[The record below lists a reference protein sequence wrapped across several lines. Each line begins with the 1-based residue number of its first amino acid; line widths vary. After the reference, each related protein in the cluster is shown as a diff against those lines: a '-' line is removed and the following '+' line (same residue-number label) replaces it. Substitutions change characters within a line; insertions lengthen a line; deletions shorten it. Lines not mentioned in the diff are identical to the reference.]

1 MAAAALPASGR
12 PDAPVTALGGAGA
25 DLAAAGVPVVAYA
38 GVTELAAAVA
48 AGAVVPSV
56 VLADPAPPRADGL
69 AEEAHETVRRA
80 LALAREWAAE
90 ETLGGSRLVFLTRG
104 AVAARPDEDVP
115 DLAAAALWGFARS
128 AAGEHPGRF
137 GLLDVDG
144 SPVSL
149 RAVPAALGDGEH
161 QAAIRGGRTL
171 VPRLARTRARRPDSG
186 DAAPHAFPPGGTVL
200 ITGGTGMIGS
210 RVARHLAAEYGV
222 THLLLTSRQG
232 RDAEGA
238 LGLEAELT
246 GLGAAVT
253 VAACDA
259 ADRDA
264 LARVLA
270 DIPGEHPLTA
280 VVHAAGVLDDGTLAA
295 MTPDRVDA
303 VLRPKVD
310 AAVNLHELTRDLPL
324 TAFVLCSAISGVLGA
339 PGQSGYAAA
348 NAFLDALAAHRRAA
362 GLPAVAQAWGF
373 WERPSAMTG
382 HLAGA
387 GESRI
392 VRGGVAAMTDE
403 EGLALFD
410 ATMASDAS
418 LVIAARID
426 LAALNA
432 TWDHVRPLLG
442 ELVPASA
449 PLAVPSGDDA
459 PPASGKA
466 EGGSAYADATV
477 DELVELV
484 RAEAAAVLGHADAG
498 EVTPTRAFKDLGYD
512 SLTAVT
518 LRNRISAA
526 TGLRLPATLVF
537 DHSSA
542 AALAAHLKR
551 ELAGG
556 SGGAARPAP
565 VPAPAARTEDE
576 PIAIVGMSCRLP
588 GGVHSPEQLWR
599 LLTDGADAIA
609 PMPEDRGWEPDRLY
623 DPDPDRR
630 GASYVRHGGFL
641 DDVAGFDAG
650 FFGISPREALAMDPQ
665 QRLLLELS
673 WEALERMGIDPGTR
687 RGTDTGVFIGAAPSG
702 YGQGGA
708 GAPAAV
714 DGYLATGAAA
724 SVLSGRLAYTFGLE
738 GPAVTVDTACS
749 SSLVALHLAAQ
760 SLRRGECSLALT
772 GGVTVMA
779 GPDLFVEFSRQRG
792 LAPDGRCKSFADAA
806 DGTAWGEGAGI
817 LVVERL
823 SDARRHGHP
832 VLAVVRGSAIN
843 QDGASNGLT
852 APNGPAQ
859 QRVIQSALADAG
871 LASVD
876 VDAVEG
882 HGTGTVLGDPI
893 EAQALLATYG
903 QDRDRPLWLGS
914 LKSNLGHTQAA
925 SGVAGVMKMVLAMR
939 HDVLPA
945 TLHVDRP
952 SSRVDWSAGAV
963 ELLAEPRPWDAVP
976 DRPRR
981 AGVSSFGASGT
992 NAHVILEQGPGPE
1005 EPEPVRDT
1013 GPDPDA
1019 RALVLPISARTGEA
1033 LRARA
1038 ASLRAHLADPA
1049 GRRPADVGFS
1059 LATRTA
1065 HLEHRAAVV
1074 APDGAGLIET
1084 LDAVAAGAQ
1093 DPRAV
1098 LGRASGGGLAVLF
1111 TGQGAQR
1118 PGMGREAAAAFPVF
1132 AEALDQAVAE
1142 LDRHLDRPLR
1152 PILDAAPDDPDA
1164 ALLDLTAY
1172 TQPALFAVETA
1183 LYRLFEHWG
1192 CAPPC
1197 SPGTPSANS
1206 PPRTSPGSCH
1216 SRTPPSSWPRAA
1228 GSCRPCRRAAR

>member
-1 MAAAALPASGR
+1 
-12 PDAPVTALGGAGA
+12 
-25 DLAAAGVPVVAYA
+25 
-38 GVTELAAAVA
+38 
-48 AGAVVPSV
+48 
-56 VLADPAPPRADGL
+56 
-69 AEEAHETVRRA
+69 
-80 LALAREWAAE
+80 
-90 ETLGGSRLVFLTRG
+90 
-104 AVAARPDEDVP
+104 
-115 DLAAAALWGFARS
+115 
-128 AAGEHPGRF
+128 
-137 GLLDVDG
+137 
-144 SPVSL
+144 
-149 RAVPAALGDGEH
+149 
-161 QAAIRGGRTL
+161 
-171 VPRLARTRARRPDSG
+171 
-186 DAAPHAFPPGGTVL
+186 
-200 ITGGTGMIGS
+200 
-210 RVARHLAAEYGV
+210 
-222 THLLLTSRQG
+222 
-232 RDAEGA
+232 
-238 LGLEAELT
+238 
-246 GLGAAVT
+246 
-253 VAACDA
+253 
-259 ADRDA
+259 
-264 LARVLA
+264 
-270 DIPGEHPLTA
+270 
-280 VVHAAGVLDDGTLAA
+280 
-295 MTPDRVDA
+295 
-303 VLRPKVD
+303 
-310 AAVNLHELTRDLPL
+310 
-324 TAFVLCSAISGVLGA
+324 
-339 PGQSGYAAA
+339 
-348 NAFLDALAAHRRAA
+348 
-362 GLPAVAQAWGF
+362 
-373 WERPSAMTG
+373 
-382 HLAGA
+382 
-387 GESRI
+387 
-392 VRGGVAAMTDE
+392 
-403 EGLALFD
+403 
-410 ATMASDAS
+410 MASDAS

-852 APNGPAQ
+852 APNG
-859 QRVIQSALADAG
+859 RRSSASSRARWRTRDWPPWTWTR
-871 LASVD
+871 SR
-876 VDAVEG
+876 
-882 HGTGTVLGDPI
+882 GTGRAPFS
-893 EAQALLATYG
+893 AT
-903 QDRDRPLWLGS
+903 RSR
-914 LKSNLGHTQAA
+914 
-925 SGVAGVMKMVLAMR
+925 R
-939 HDVLPA
+939 
-945 TLHVDRP
+945 RR
-952 SSRVDWSAGAV
+952 SSR
-963 ELLAEPRPWDAVP
+963 P
-976 DRPRR
+976 
-981 AGVSSFGASGT
+981 
-992 NAHVILEQGPGPE
+992 
-1005 EPEPVRDT
+1005 T
-1013 GPDPDA
+1013 G
-1019 RALVLPISARTGEA
+1019 RTGTG
-1033 LRARA
+1033 RCGWAR
-1038 ASLRAHLADPA
+1038 
-1049 GRRPADVGFS
+1049 
-1059 LATRTA
+1059 
-1065 HLEHRAAVV
+1065 
-1074 APDGAGLIET
+1074 
-1084 LDAVAAGAQ
+1084 
-1093 DPRAV
+1093 
-1098 LGRASGGGLAVLF
+1098 
-1111 TGQGAQR
+1111 
-1118 PGMGREAAAAFPVF
+1118 
-1132 AEALDQAVAE
+1132 
-1142 LDRHLDRPLR
+1142 
-1152 PILDAAPDDPDA
+1152 
-1164 ALLDLTAY
+1164 
-1172 TQPALFAVETA
+1172 
-1183 LYRLFEHWG
+1183 
-1192 CAPPC
+1192 
-1197 SPGTPSANS
+1197 
-1206 PPRTSPGSCH
+1206 
-1216 SRTPPSSWPRAA
+1216 
-1228 GSCRPCRRAAR
+1228 

>member
-1 MAAAALPASGR
+1 
-12 PDAPVTALGGAGA
+12 
-25 DLAAAGVPVVAYA
+25 
-38 GVTELAAAVA
+38 
-48 AGAVVPSV
+48 
-56 VLADPAPPRADGL
+56 
-69 AEEAHETVRRA
+69 
-80 LALAREWAAE
+80 
-90 ETLGGSRLVFLTRG
+90 
-104 AVAARPDEDVP
+104 
-115 DLAAAALWGFARS
+115 
-128 AAGEHPGRF
+128 
-137 GLLDVDG
+137 
-144 SPVSL
+144 
-149 RAVPAALGDGEH
+149 
-161 QAAIRGGRTL
+161 
-171 VPRLARTRARRPDSG
+171 
-186 DAAPHAFPPGGTVL
+186 
-200 ITGGTGMIGS
+200 
-210 RVARHLAAEYGV
+210 
-222 THLLLTSRQG
+222 
-232 RDAEGA
+232 
-238 LGLEAELT
+238 
-246 GLGAAVT
+246 
-253 VAACDA
+253 
-259 ADRDA
+259 
-264 LARVLA
+264 
-270 DIPGEHPLTA
+270 
-280 VVHAAGVLDDGTLAA
+280 
-295 MTPDRVDA
+295 
-303 VLRPKVD
+303 
-310 AAVNLHELTRDLPL
+310 
-324 TAFVLCSAISGVLGA
+324 
-339 PGQSGYAAA
+339 
-348 NAFLDALAAHRRAA
+348 
-362 GLPAVAQAWGF
+362 
-373 WERPSAMTG
+373 
-382 HLAGA
+382 
-387 GESRI
+387 
-392 VRGGVAAMTDE
+392 MTDE

-738 GPAVTVDTACS
+738 GAGGHRRHRLL
-749 SSLVALHLAAQ
+749 LVAGRAAP
-760 SLRRGECSLALT
+760 
-772 GGVTVMA
+772 GGAVA
-779 GPDLFVEFSRQRG
+779 
-792 LAPDGRCKSFADAA
+792 APGR
-806 DGTAWGEGAGI
+806 
-817 LVVERL
+817 
-823 SDARRHGHP
+823 
-832 VLAVVRGSAIN
+832 VLARADRRRDRDGGPGPVRRVQPPARPGPRRPVQVVRGRRRRHRLGRGSG
-843 QDGASNGLT
+843 DPGRRT
-852 APNGPAQ
+852 ALGRAPPRPPCAGRGPRLGDQPGRRVQRPHRAQRAAQ

-939 HDVLPA
+939 HDVLPGDPA
-945 TLHVDRP
+945 R
-952 SSRVDWSAGAV
+952 RSA
-963 ELLAEPRPWDAVP
+963 LLARGLVRGSRGAA
-976 DRPRR
+976 RR
-981 AGVSSFGASGT
+981 AA
-992 NAHVILEQGPGPE
+992 
-1005 EPEPVRDT
+1005 PV
-1013 GPDPDA
+1013 
-1019 RALVLPISARTGEA
+1019 
-1033 LRARA
+1033 
-1038 ASLRAHLADPA
+1038 
-1049 GRRPADVGFS
+1049 GRRPGPPAPRRG
-1059 LATRTA
+1059 
-1065 HLEHRAAVV
+1065 VV
-1074 APDGAGLIET
+1074 LRC
-1084 LDAVAAGAQ
+1084 Q
-1093 DPRAV
+1093 RH
-1098 LGRASGGGLAVLF
+1098 
-1111 TGQGAQR
+1111 QR
-1118 PGMGREAAAAFPVF
+1118 P
-1132 AEALDQAVAE
+1132 
-1142 LDRHLDRPLR
+1142 RHP
-1152 PILDAAPDDPDA
+1152 
-1164 ALLDLTAY
+1164 
-1172 TQPALFAVETA
+1172 
-1183 LYRLFEHWG
+1183 
-1192 CAPPC
+1192 
-1197 SPGTPSANS
+1197 
-1206 PPRTSPGSCH
+1206 
-1216 SRTPPSSWPRAA
+1216 
-1228 GSCRPCRRAAR
+1228 